1 VTHETG
7 VKYLGLG
14 VLILLDVIFWS
25 AFGLLKESEKTNAD
39 LNIIKQRYHTL
50 WLLVILL
57 I

>member
-1 VTHETG
+1 MG

-14 VLILLDVIFWS
+14 VLILLDEIFWS
-25 AFGLLKESEKTNAD
+25 AFGVLKESEKTNVD
-39 LNIIKQRYHTL
+39 LNIIKQRYQTL

>member
-14 VLILLDVIFWS
+14 VLILLDGILWS
-25 AFGLLKESEKTNAD
+25 AFGVLKESEKTNAD

-50 WLLVILL
+50 WVLVILL